1 MLFFIFR
8 DILTLALT
16 KKERSDILKQVYILL
31 SRTGSVPSKAIQL
44 FTRKKYT
51 HSSISVLPYLD
62 GFYSYGRRRLH
73 NFLVGGF
80 VSEDINNG
88 VFAKYSE
95 GECELFS
102 LDVSDE
108 SYFKIKKLIEFYIEN
123 YDKCKYNF
131 RAIVPMCIGIKQ
143 KLKFKMT
150 CSQFVAT
157 LLELSGACALPRHPS
172 LMQPV
177 DFLKI
182 KGIHSIYK
190 GKIKNCHF
198 PDTLISIQ

>member
-1 MLFFIFR
+1 M
-8 DILTLALT
+8 
-16 KKERSDILKQVYILL
+16 KQVYILL
-31 SRTGSVPSKAIQL
+31 SKTGTVPSKAIHL

-51 HSSISVLPYLD
+51 HSSISILPTVD
-62 GFYSYGRRRLH
+62 SFYSYGRRRLH
-73 NFLVGGF
+73 NIFVGGF
-80 VSEDINNG
+80 INEDINNG
-88 VFAKYSE
+88 VFARFSE

-108 SYFKIKKLIEFYIEN
+108 SYYKIEKLIKFYIEN

-131 RAIVPMCIGIKQ
+131 KAIVPMYIGIQQ

-157 LLELSGACALPRHPS
+157 LLELSGACELPRHRS

-182 KGIHSIYK
+182 KGLQSIYK

-198 PDTLISIQ
+198 PGKITSEEFDK